1 MIQNYIDL
9 KKINFLIFISFF
21 PNFIFRSNLN
31 FDEIIY
37 TLIIFITPILFINY
51 FLIKKNI
58 FNNFFFSFYIAIL
71 IIFGIDN
78 HLGLWNGFILPFK
91 HDFIDFF
98 GILYIPGIILFL
110 TLSLV
115 TGYLILIGMR
125 YSLLMMDLLMDQ
137 TK

>member
-1 MIQNYIDL
+1 MIQNYINL
-9 KKINFLIFISFF
+9 KKINFLIFVSFF

-31 FDEIIY
+31 FSEIIY
-37 TLIIFITPILFINY
+37 TVIIFIIPILLINY
-51 FLIKKNI
+51 FLIKKNF

-98 GILYIPGIILFL
+98 GILYIPGIIL
-110 TLSLV
+110 T
-115 TGYLILIGMR
+115 II
-125 YSLLMMDLLMDQ
+125 
-137 TK
+137 